1 MSCVCLVSLRIII
14 PNGKVTKVPRPLVTQ
29 ASLSLDNSVETLLL
43 RNEGD
48 FISVETTGKHSHTHH
63 HQQQQGQENCC
74 GGISSARK
82 TRKQRDDNMRQLLD
96 VTNKFTNE
104 EIRDFEM
111 R

>member
-1 MSCVCLVSLRIII
+1 M
-14 PNGKVTKVPRPLVTQ
+14 
-29 ASLSLDNSVETLLL
+29 ETLLL

-48 FISVETTGKHSHTHH
+48 FISVEAT
-63 HQQQQGQENCC
+63 GQENC
-74 GGISSARK
+74 GSGISSARK
-82 TRKQRDDNMRQLLD
+82 TRKERDDNMRQLLD

>member
-1 MSCVCLVSLRIII
+1 MLFPALS
-14 PNGKVTKVPRPLVTQ
+14 Q

-48 FISVETTGKHSHTHH
+48 FISVETTGK
-63 HQQQQGQENCC
+63 QQQQHAHNHHQGQENC

-82 TRKQRDDNMRQLLD
+82 TRKQRDDSMRQLLD

>member
-1 MSCVCLVSLRIII
+1 M
-14 PNGKVTKVPRPLVTQ
+14 
-29 ASLSLDNSVETLLL
+29 ETLLL

-48 FISVETTGKHSHTHH
+48 FISVETAGKQHH
-63 HQQQQGQENCC
+63 QQGQENC
-74 GGISSARK
+74 GNISNARK
-82 TRKQRDDNMRQLLD
+82 TRKQRDENMRQLLD

>member
-1 MSCVCLVSLRIII
+1 M
-14 PNGKVTKVPRPLVTQ
+14 
-29 ASLSLDNSVETLLL
+29 SLDNSVETLLL

-48 FISVETTGKHSHTHH
+48 FISVENAGK
-63 HQQQQGQENCC
+63 QQGQENCC
-74 GGISSARK
+74 GGAISSARK
-82 TRKQRDDNMRQLLD
+82 TRKQRDESMRQLLD

>member
-1 MSCVCLVSLRIII
+1 M
-14 PNGKVTKVPRPLVTQ
+14 
-29 ASLSLDNSVETLLL
+29 ETLLL

-48 FISVETTGKHSHTHH
+48 FISVESKHH
-63 HQQQQGQENCC
+63 GGAGAGGGGGRCGEQENC
-74 GGISSARK
+74 GGGLSSARK

>member
-1 MSCVCLVSLRIII
+1 MSCVYLVSLRIII
-14 PNGKVTKVPRPLVTQ
+14 PNGKVTKVPCPTQ

-63 HQQQQGQENCC
+63 HQQQQQGQENCC

>member
-1 MSCVCLVSLRIII
+1 M
-14 PNGKVTKVPRPLVTQ
+14 
-29 ASLSLDNSVETLLL
+29 ETLLL

-48 FISVETTGKHSHTHH
+48 FISVETASK
-63 HQQQQGQENCC
+63 QQQHQGQENCN